1 MCALAVI
8 EWAVWSKVECDRM
21 VCSAGKAGI
30 IPLYWAGV
38 ANFTKTNIYPMPH
51 ASTHQQHS
59 DAFNPTISHWT
70 TRSTSLLWPSF
81 QKRILYTVLTGRVLT
96 ISFSCQHPGLQ
107 TAISGVG
114 LQSLSLS
121 NTCSKQLLNQT
132 QQFSSYVLLTTWCKV
147 NRELGFYSLIV
158 LTKFNYKRGKHKTA
172 HHSLTPH

>member
-8 EWAVWSKVECDRM
+8 ERAVWSKVECDRM

-70 TRSTSLLWPSF
+70 TRSASLFWPSF
-81 QKRILYTVLTGRVLT
+81 QKKNIYFILCKCFDRESFNNIIFMPAPRTADCYQRSWVTIFELVQYLLQVTSEPNSAILFLCSINNMMQSQQRARILLFNCINKV
-96 ISFSCQHPGLQ
+96 
-107 TAISGVG
+107 
-114 LQSLSLS
+114 
-121 NTCSKQLLNQT
+121 QL
-132 QQFSSYVLLTTWCKV
+132 
-147 NRELGFYSLIV
+147 
-158 LTKFNYKRGKHKTA
+158 
-172 HHSLTPH
+172 